1 MKVISPR
8 AHGVID
14 YLTVGL
20 AALAPNLFG
29 FSGAAE
35 ALSRT
40 VAGAYLFITLFT
52 AFPLG
57 VVRFI
62 PFRVHGIIE
71 AVTGVA
77 LLAAPWLFGFAG
89 EPAARN
95 FFLFLGATALVVF
108 VLTNWRGVE
117 CEADG
122 GRVAAA

>member
-8 AHGVID
+8 AHGIID

-20 AALAPNLFG
+20 AALAPALFG
-29 FSGAAE
+29 FSGSAE

-57 VVRFI
+57 LVRFI
-62 PFRVHGIIE
+62 PFPVHGFIE
-71 AVTGVA
+71 VVTGVA
-77 LLAAPWLFGFAG
+77 LLAAPWIFGFAD

-95 FFLFLGATALVVF
+95 FFLFLGLTALAVF
-108 VLTNWRGVE
+108 ALTDWRQS
-117 CEADG
+117 
-122 GRVAAA
+122 RAAEPA